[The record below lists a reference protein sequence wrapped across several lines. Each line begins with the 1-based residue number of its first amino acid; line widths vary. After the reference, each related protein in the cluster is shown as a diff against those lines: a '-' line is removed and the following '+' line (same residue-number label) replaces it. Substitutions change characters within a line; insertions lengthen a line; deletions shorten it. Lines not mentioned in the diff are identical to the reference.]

1 MRSICQHLTVEVSKG
16 REEGAGGRENRIDPP
31 CSSETTVRAG
41 TAQCS
46 AVHAYVNFFLKKS
59 SQYIRIF
66 NLLRRARFLDT
77 RVYIPQLPSPL
88 SLHS

>member
-1 MRSICQHLTVEVSKG
+1 MMRSICQHLTVEVSKG

-46 AVHAYVNFFLKKS
+46 AVHAYVNFF
-59 SQYIRIF
+59 
-66 NLLRRARFLDT
+66 
-77 RVYIPQLPSPL
+77 
-88 SLHS
+88 